1 MANKRVKFLYYS
13 LVLFLM
19 LTAVNCNLRK
29 PVAPVWDV
37 QVNFPIVNRP
47 YSIDS
52 LIRKDTSLI
61 RINPTNGLLTYSY
74 SQPAASDS
82 VGDKINMKPSQP
94 PQFKIAAGS
103 IPFRDFSVGVN
114 IPNPGIPS
122 GIIPPGDLPP
132 ISIVMPSSDQFDY
145 LEFESGVIRLT
156 VTNSTPITITFD
168 SIRFKDRDDN
178 RFVFDIGSVP
188 PQQSRSAQSIL
199 DGKIIRLP
207 LTLDTVRS
215 RTPGSSTPVT
225 IPDPILRIQLDFSN
239 LNINSA
245 RAKIPP
251 TDVYRIDSSKFVI
264 DSSPTPT
271 KLRIAR
277 FKSGAVDLK
286 LRNDFDVAANVI
298 LSLPQL
304 YNRTTQQPFLINRT
318 ITRKDSV
325 VIPVNLYIYEFR
337 SAAPTETLTYT
348 ASIRQLGSEGDTTQ
362 FRIFSRTD
370 ELVASLQIHPPP
382 HDVFTLS
389 YVEGILK
396 PTLISFDTLLNI
408 KLGDIPT
415 IFSIDSLRLPDATF
429 VLNLST
435 PNIPIQI
442 GGNLKLDDSIK
453 YSITIPQTNLAA
465 SSTTPVIISGGN
477 LISTLSH
484 YVSVNKTLP
493 NSFKISTSAT
503 INPFYAVGSI
513 SSSDKIGGNISFDIA
528 SNIGI
533 KGGVFRDT
541 LRLGDEKNDNG
552 DKVELDSLLINRLQS
567 GFINFTLSNG
577 IALGTRIS
585 IKLLDANRLFIQN
598 LPSTGPIQ
606 VMPAL
611 VGVDEFASQA
621 VQSKFSIPLNK
632 TELDN
637 LNRAE
642 FAVVEIIFNTP
653 ELIPS
658 VKFRNSDKIN
668 VRIFCTFNYRL
679 ED

>member
-1 MANKRVKFLYYS
+1 MANKRIKFLYGS

-19 LTAVNCNLRK
+19 LNAVNCNLRK

-52 LIRKDTSLI
+52 LIKKDTSLI

-94 PQFKIAAGS
+94 LPFKIAAGA
-103 IPFRDFSVGVN
+103 IPFRDFSLGVN

-122 GIIPPGDLPP
+122 GVIPPGDLPP
-132 ISIVMPSSDQFDY
+132 ISVQLPSSDQFDY
-145 LEFESGVIRLT
+145 LEFESGVIKLT
-156 VTNSTPITITFD
+156 VTNSTPLTIIFD
-168 SIRFKDRDDN
+168 TIQFKDNDNN
-178 RFVFDIGSVP
+178 RFVFNIGTVP
-188 PQQSRSAQSIL
+188 RFESRSAQSIL

-215 RTPGSSTPVT
+215 STPGSSTPVT
-225 IPDPILRIQLDFSN
+225 IPDSILRIQLDFLN

-251 TDVYRIDSSKFVI
+251 TDVYRIDSSKFII

-277 FKSGAVDLK
+277 FKSGAVNLK
-286 LRNDFDVAANVI
+286 LKNDFDVAANVL

-318 ITRKDSV
+318 IIRNDSLI
-325 VIPVNLYIYEFR
+325 IPVNLYNYEFR

-362 FRIFSRTD
+362 FRTFSSTD

-382 HDVFTLS
+382 QDVFILS

-396 PTLISFDTLLNI
+396 PTSINFDTLLNI
-408 KLGDIPT
+408 KLGDVPT
-415 IFSIDSLRLPDATF
+415 IFSIDSLRLPDVTF
-429 VLNLST
+429 ILNLTT
-435 PNIPIQI
+435 PNVPIQI
-442 GGNLKLDDSIK
+442 GGSIRLDDSIK
-453 YSITIPQTNLAA
+453 YSITIPQTNLGAN
-465 SSTTPVIISGGN
+465 STTPVSISGGDVV
-477 LISTLSH
+477 STLSR
-484 YVSVNKTLP
+484 YVSTNKTLP
-493 NSFKISTSAT
+493 NSYKLSTIAT
-503 INPFYAVGSI
+503 VNPSYVVGSI
-513 SSSDKIGGNISFDIA
+513 SSSDKIGGNISFDIP

-552 DKVELDSLLINRLQS
+552 DKVELDSLLIERLQS

-577 IALGTRIS
+577 IALGTRVS

-598 LPSTGPIQ
+598 LPSGDPVQ
-606 VMPAL
+606 VLPAL
-611 VGVDEFASQA
+611 VGVDGFTNQT
-621 VQSKFSIPLNK
+621 VQSKFSVAMNK
-632 TELDN
+632 TEFDN
-637 LNRAE
+637 LNKAK
-642 FAVVEIIFNTP
+642 FAVLEIIFNTP
-653 ELIPS
+653 ESSPS
-658 VKFRNSDKIN
+658 VKFRNSDKMN
-668 VRIFCTFNYRL
+668 VRVFGTFNYRV
-679 ED
+679 DD